1 VPARIGAKAGECVP
15 ASFRGGC
22 ETLRCG
28 RAPRGS
34 DALHGNVAGSTAA
47 PSVSRQTE

>member
-28 RAPRGS
+28 RAP
-34 DALHGNVAGSTAA
+34 AVATPSTATSLA
-47 PSVSRQTE
+47 RLSTWSA